1 MRSELLQ
8 RIQDLLGNEDLEAI
22 RKDVRSAIQSF
33 HALTQDEVRRQRDA
47 WEKEEHEIDESFTY
61 KPSEEEA
68 LIEELSKSFKEREKA
83 WKAQIAEEQKANL
96 VIKEGLLEQLR
107 NIIQEEE
114 NIGKAFSSF
123 NEVREEWEK
132 IGDVPG
138 NKYKDV
144 HDEYHRLRDEFFY
157 NINIY
162 KQLQD
167 HDLQINHKKKLE
179 LTEKAKELAAI
190 ENLKEREIAARDLQ
204 KQWLD
209 IGPSPRETYQEMADT
224 FFSITRPVF
233 DEVKAH
239 YDKIR
244 EGFLEHKEAKEVVI
258 EKLRNLL
265 TEDVDGSHKAWQAIT
280 KQVIEMQ
287 TNWKEM
293 GFAGKEH
300 NESLW
305 KQFRELSDMF
315 FEKKQV
321 FYDKMKE
328 EGAGVKKVKLELCEK
343 AEALKESTDWRDTT
357 QAMLQL
363 QKTWKEAGSCSPR
376 DEHRLWRRFHKAQD
390 VFFKAKKAQFADR
403 NKEEKA
409 NLILKNA
416 ILEKVEGFKI
426 TDNRSEDLNTLKE
439 FSIEWR
445 KVGFVPRK
453 VFEKISDRF
462 TKAMDKH
469 YDALSAQR
477 SERSVASYQN
487 HIDRLTKNNSR
498 GGDGG
503 LRREQ
508 TILREKIN
516 RLNTRI
522 IQTEENMERFTGKG
536 AQSIRDQAEK
546 SIKNYKREIDEIK
559 SKLKMLREASES

>member
-190 ENLKEREIAARDLQ
+190 ENLKEREKAARDLQ

-265 TEDVDGSHKAWQAIT
+265 TEDVDGSHKAWQTIT

-328 EGAGVKKVKLELCEK
+328 EGAGVKKAKLELCEK

-363 QKTWKEAGSCSPR
+363 QKTWKEAGSCSPG

-546 SIKNYKREIDEIK
+546 SIKNYKREIDEMK